1 MSAEVEETVVVGEN
15 SKHKTFRHETRW
27 VLVNKDDDVLSAKGD
42 VENQQVADIL
52 FSDRPTLKQLQPF
65 AAMLDSDDN
74 EEEEDAEL
82 SQDEDEEPPE
92 RNAPWDGDPRLGS
105 ATSSDPQVSTKNPL
119 AVEAT
124 STGSMLLLPR
134 CVTNRRLLKTPTALK
149 VCAPAGKLGDHVGS
163 RW

>member
-74 EEEEDAEL
+74 EEEEDVIGGVVG
-82 SQDEDEEPPE
+82 
-92 RNAPWDGDPRLGS
+92 R
-105 ATSSDPQVSTKNPL
+105 VSTTNY
-119 AVEAT
+119 
-124 STGSMLLLPR
+124 GSLIIPR
-134 CVTNRRLLKTPTALK
+134 NLFGFDVLMN
-149 VCAPAGKLGDHVGS
+149 AGVGS
-163 RW
+163 DQLGLCIPFRS